1 MKKIGIITIND
12 NINYGNRLQ
21 NLAVELLLESMGFEA
36 HTITNTPY
44 EDTAYIDSKY
54 LKKSPSQQ
62 IKALLKK
69 SKALDT
75 LNSKIKK
82 KDSAE
87 AKQKK
92 AELLEKRRANFEKF
106 NNMYLHIYPNIIE
119 GKSVPDGIDREFDLF
134 AAGSD
139 QVWNPSFKQGNSIS
153 YLQFAPKEKRISLA
167 ASFGTDRLE
176 EKYINQAKHYLE
188 GMNYISV
195 REESGR
201 KIVKEL
207 TGRDCDLMPDPTLL
221 VNPKVWHDLSDKS
234 DFPVKSRYVLTFFLG
249 AVSPERAQCA
259 KNFAKE
265 KGLDLICLNDVNYP
279 EYFTAGPEDFLKLI
293 KNADYVFTDSFH
305 ASVFS
310 VIFKRQFF
318 AFGREGTL
326 NNMSGRL
333 YGLFKNLQ
341 LGERFVEGYDRLP
354 ANITSEQYQAAHRI
368 IDENRATAINKLRCI
383 LNRDI
388 SRDIQ

>member
-36 HTITNTPY
+36 QTITNIPY
-44 EDTAYIDSKY
+44 EDTAYIDSRY
-54 LKKSPSQQ
+54 LKKSTSQQ

-69 SKALDT
+69 NKALDA

-82 KDSAE
+82 KDSAQT
-87 AKQKK
+87 KQRR
-92 AELLEKRRANFEKF
+92 AELLEGRRANFEKF
-106 NNMYLHIYPNIIE
+106 NSEYLHIYPKIIE
-119 GKSVPDGIDREFDLF
+119 GKSVPDGIDGEFDFF

-176 EKYINQAKHYLE
+176 EKYIQQAKHYLE

-201 KIVKEL
+201 EIVKEL
-207 TGRDCDLMPDPTLL
+207 TGRECDVMPDPTLL
-221 VNPKVWHDLSDKS
+221 VNPKVWSDLADKS
-234 DFPVKSRYVLTFFLG
+234 DFSVNGGYVLTFFLG
-249 AVSPERAQCA
+249 TVSPERAQCA

-265 KGLDLICLNDVNYP
+265 KGLDLICLNNANYP
-279 EYFTAGPEDFLKLI
+279 EYFTAGPEDFLRLI

-310 VIFKRQFF
+310 VIFRRQFF
-318 AFGREGTL
+318 AFGREGAL

-341 LGERFVEGYDRLP
+341 LGERIAESYDTLP
-354 ANITSEQYQAAHRI
+354 AEITSEQYQNAYRI
-368 IDENRATAINKLRCI
+368 IDENRTTAINKLRFI
-383 LNRDI
+383 LSWR
-388 SRDIQ
+388 